1 MPVWTTA
8 PLKDR
13 QRDDDLLAAV
23 RDNIGQ
29 RVDASIEMAYSHERS
44 GRRTKT
50 AYRLLQLERN
60 PRESRSTGLAILVF
74 ALVSDLLGRRAF
86 RHARK
91 LDREHP
97 VVCAGEGVQSL
108 GSSRLPG
115 YFPPCGMSRAAL
127 MSVDRRGSRPAG
139 SALTLL
145 ADGVGLLDPEA
156 RVLEAML
163 TGWGQQMLARN
174 LAQATVDG
182 RLRQV
187 RALVEH
193 ANEYPWQWSMATADD
208 WFSDH
213 RSVKQSALSTIRG
226 MQVTIRQ
233 FCDYLTDPAYDWPAT
248 CQERF
253 GTAPVQIINEVDAAA
268 HVADYE
274 GDPTRRAF
282 TRAELVA
289 LLDHVDATAATRQSQ
304 GDKGWASVFRD
315 SVIFKVAYGYGT
327 RRNESRMLDLTD
339 LSGNPHAPEFGNYG
353 VVSVRYG
360 KAQRGSAPKRRGV
373 LTVWP
378 WTVDVLHQWV
388 TEVRPLFAHATGPAL
403 FPSERGDRVTAGTL
417 DRRLRG
423 YCDERA

>member
-1 MPVWTTA
+1 
-8 PLKDR
+8 
-13 QRDDDLLAAV
+13 
-23 RDNIGQ
+23 
-29 RVDASIEMAYSHERS
+29 
-44 GRRTKT
+44 
-50 AYRLLQLERN
+50 
-60 PRESRSTGLAILVF
+60 
-74 ALVSDLLGRRAF
+74 
-86 RHARK
+86 
-91 LDREHP
+91 
-97 VVCAGEGVQSL
+97 
-108 GSSRLPG
+108 
-115 YFPPCGMSRAAL
+115 

-145 ADGVGLLDPEA
+145 ADGVGLLNPEA

-163 TGWGQQMLARN
+163 TGWGQQLLARN

-253 GTAPVQIINEVDAAA
+253 GTAPVQIINEVNAAA

-327 RRNESRMLDLTD
+327 RRNETRMLDLTD

-423 YCDERA
+423 YCDELGLEPALSFHSLRRSYVTHLFEDNWDPRFVQEQVGHEHASTTSLYTCVSSDFRVRTLRNVLDKTAAAAVAFAADGAPEGDY